1 MMNPPQAILPTG
13 SRFHHVGVAC
23 RSLENAQADLRA
35 LGYERAGTQFV
46 DPLQGVVGIFM
57 EGTGPRLELL
67 APWDGS
73 TVLDPW
79 LRNGSRI
86 YHLGYEV
93 ADIDS
98 AIRAALNADAR
109 QVTSPVPAVA
119 FDGRRIAFLMLRVPL
134 MIELIELG

>member
-1 MMNPPQAILPTG
+1 
-13 SRFHHVGVAC
+13 
-23 RSLENAQADLRA
+23 
-35 LGYERAGTQFV
+35 
-46 DPLQGVVGIFM
+46 M